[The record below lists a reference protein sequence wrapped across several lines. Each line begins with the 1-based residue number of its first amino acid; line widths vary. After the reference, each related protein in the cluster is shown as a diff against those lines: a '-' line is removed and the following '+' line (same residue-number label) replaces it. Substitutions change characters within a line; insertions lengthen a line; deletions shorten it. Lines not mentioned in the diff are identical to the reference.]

1 MTNNPSKVVGRIV
14 ASFFGLIILLILFF
28 NSLVVVKSGYVGVV
42 TTFGKATGEAQPG
55 VSWKIPFIQGITGM
69 DTKIVGDEQNAPAA
83 TQDLQTVST
92 DLILNYNLTPGAVD
106 NVFRTIGPTYQATV
120 IDPVVQETV
129 KSITSSYN
137 AQDLIQSRPA
147 VQAKML
153 TALQNALTKYGFT
166 VDNIS
171 IINFQFSQ
179 AYSQAIE
186 NKQVEAQNV
195 AAAQYKLQQAQL
207 NAQANQVQD
216 AALTPA
222 ILEQQAISKWDGK
235 LPNNTVAGGSTLF
248 SIPVQ

>member
-1 MTNNPSKVVGRIV
+1 MTSDEKLGARVIGWGVGFI
-14 ASFFGLIILLILFF
+14 LLLILLF
-28 NSLVVVKSGYVGVV
+28 NSVVQVKSGYVGVI

-55 VSWKIPFIQGITGM
+55 MSFKVPFIQGVTGM
-69 DTKIVGDEQNAPAA
+69 DTKIVGDEQNASAA
-83 TQDLQTVST
+83 TQDLQTVT
-92 DLILNYNLTPGAVD
+92 TTLVLNYNLTPGAVD
-106 NVFRTIGPTYQATV
+106 NVFRQIGPTYQLTV
-120 IDPVVQETV
+120 VDPILQETV
-129 KSITSSYN
+129 KSVTSQYN

-153 TALQNALTKYGFT
+153 TGLQSALTKYGFT
-166 VDNIS
+166 VDNVS
-171 IINFQFSQ
+171 IVDFQFSS

-222 ILEQQAISKWDGK
+222 ILEQQAIAKWDGK